1 MDIKK
6 VAIVGG
12 GTAGWLAANHIGK
25 EMLNRKGISVTLIES
40 PDIPPIGVGEG
51 TVPDIR
57 NTLKSF
63 GIREDEFIRQCDA
76 TFKQSIK
83 FTNWMDKKK
92 HGEGNFFH
100 HLPDVPST

>member
-1 MDIKK
+1 MNIKK
-6 VAIVGG
+6 VAILGG

-25 EMLNRKGISVTLIES
+25 ELLKRKGVSVTLIES

-57 NTLKSF
+57 NTLKTF

-76 TFKQSIK
+76 TCKQSIK
-83 FTNWMDKKK
+83 FVNWMDKKK
-92 HGEGNFFH
+92 HGEEIIIFQLE
-100 HLPDVPST
+100 LPI